1 MSYRKLLMERKGDV
15 TVIRLADASTLNAI
29 SFEMAEELKDALEVA
44 SSNSRAVLLT
54 GEGRGFCSGANLAA
68 GVDPEATAYDCGLP
82 LEKHY
87 NAMMLRI
94 RDLPIPFVTAVN
106 GVAAGGGS
114 GLALSGDIIVA
125 AESAYFLQAFR
136 GIGLVPDFGSAF
148 LLTRAVGRPRAMEM
162 MLLGERIPA
171 RQALEWGLVNRVVPD
186 AELADVSLKI
196 ATSLAEGPTSALGM
210 IRRLGWAA
218 TTDSFEELLA
228 LERLLQRDAGRTADH
243 REGIKAFL
251 AKRPAK
257 FTGK

>member
-1 MSYRKLLMERKGDV
+1 MERRDEV
-15 TVIRLADASTLNAI
+15 AIIRLADPSTLNAI
-29 SFEMAEELKDALEVA
+29 SFEMAEELKSALEEA
-44 SSNSRAVLLT
+44 SCSTRAVLLT

-68 GVDPEATAYDCGLP
+68 GVDPEAPGYDCGLP
-82 LEKHY
+82 LERHY
-87 NAMMLRI
+87 NALMLRI
-94 RDLPIPFVTAVN
+94 RELPIPIVTAVN

-114 GLALSGDIIVA
+114 SLALSGDIIVA

-136 GIGLVPDFGSAF
+136 GIGLVPDFGAAF
-148 LLTRAVGRPRAMEM
+148 LLTHAAGRPRAMEM

-186 AELADVSLKI
+186 AELAEVALKI
-196 ATSLAEGPTSALGM
+196 ATSLAEGPTAALGM

-218 TTDSFEELLA
+218 AADSFEEMLA
-228 LERLLQRDAGRTADH
+228 LERQLQRDAGRTADH
-243 REGIKAFL
+243 REGVKAFL